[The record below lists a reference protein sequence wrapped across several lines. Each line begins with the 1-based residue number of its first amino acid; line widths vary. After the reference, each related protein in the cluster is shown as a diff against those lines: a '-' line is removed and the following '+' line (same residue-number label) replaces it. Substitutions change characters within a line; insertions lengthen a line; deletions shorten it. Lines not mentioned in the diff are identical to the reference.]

1 MELNDWV
8 ILITALGGIEG
19 VKQLLKWLF
28 NRRYEQRRED
38 ASADK
43 AEDENIKSYAA
54 EWKELYEKK
63 EKKVTELDTK
73 IDQLYAEKN
82 EDRLR
87 IRELMQKN
95 QELELKNQSL
105 DILKCKK
112 RGCPDREP
120 PSDY

>member
-19 VKQLLKWLF
+19 VKQLVRWLL
-28 NRRYEQRRED
+28 NRKYEQRRED
-38 ASADK
+38 ASADR

-63 EKKVTELDTK
+63 EKKVTELDAK

-82 EDRLR
+82 EDRIR

>member
-19 VKQLLKWLF
+19 IKQLVKWVL
-28 NRRYEQRRED
+28 NRKYEQRKED

-63 EKKVTELDTK
+63 EKKVTELDAK

-82 EDRLR
+82 EDRVR

-120 PSDY
+120 PSGY

>member
-19 VKQLLKWLF
+19 VKQLLKWFF

-38 ASADK
+38 ASADR

-63 EKKVTELDTK
+63 EKKVTELDAK

-82 EDRLR
+82 DDRIR

>member
-19 VKQLLKWLF
+19 VKQLLKWFF

-63 EKKVTELDTK
+63 EKKVTELDAK

-82 EDRLR
+82 EDRVR

>member
-19 VKQLLKWLF
+19 VKQLLKWFF

-38 ASADK
+38 ASADR

-63 EKKVTELDTK
+63 EKKVTELDAK

-82 EDRLR
+82 EDRIR

>member
-19 VKQLLKWLF
+19 VKQLLKWFF

-63 EKKVTELDTK
+63 EKKVTELDAK

>member
-19 VKQLLKWLF
+19 VKQLLKWFF

-38 ASADK
+38 ASADR

-63 EKKVTELDTK
+63 EKKVTELDAK

-82 EDRLR
+82 EDRIR

-105 DILKCKK
+105 DILKCRK

>member
-1 MELNDWV
+1 MELNDWI

-19 VKQLLKWLF
+19 IKQLLKWFF
-28 NRRYEQRRED
+28 NRKYEKRRED

-63 EKKVTELDTK
+63 EKKVSELDAK

-82 EDRLR
+82 EDRIR

-95 QELELKNQSL
+95 QELELKIQYL
-105 DILKCKK
+105 EIMKCKK

>member
-19 VKQLLKWLF
+19 VKQLLKWFF

-43 AEDENIKSYAA
+43 DENENIKSYAA

-63 EKKVTELDTK
+63 EKKVIELDAK
-73 IDQLYAEKN
+73 IDHLYAEKN

-112 RGCPDREP
+112 RGCKDREP